1 MSNNRRK
8 RMKKL
13 RQKWSQKFTSFIS
26 SKKSNSPMISS
37 PHARARGAP
46 KPVKP
51 AAERD
56 DNQLA
61 LSEVASPRSEE
72 IDLENEISTLT

>member
-1 MSNNRRK
+1 
-8 RMKKL
+8 
-13 RQKWSQKFTSFIS
+13 
-26 SKKSNSPMISS
+26 MISS
-37 PHARARGAP
+37 PHATRARRNP

-51 AAERD
+51 ASERV

-72 IDLENEISTLT
+72 IDLENESSTLN